1 MMFDTFGYWLFF
13 AAGLLV
19 YWALR
24 DRPARAWLVGLSY
37 VFYGVW
43 DWRFV
48 GLLVGST
55 LANFLLGRRIEAA
68 EGPARKRWLVAAI
81 AFNLGL
87 LGFFK
92 YCNFFLASFAAVFGV
107 DPQGLLLNIVLPVGI
122 SFFTFEGI
130 AYAVDIYRRELA
142 AVRRPLDFAV
152 FMSFFPHLIAGP
164 IIRPHDFFP
173 QLEQRQALAEEDRRW
188 GLREILKGLLKK
200 VAIADFFALIADAG
214 FNHAPY
220 QGMAVPAAIGVFAFS
235 MQIYFDFSG
244 YTDIA
249 RGCARLFGYRFPPNF
264 ARPYLAGDI
273 ADFWRRW
280 HISLSSWLRDYL
292 YIPLGG
298 NRHGEARTYLNLLI
312 VMGLGGLWHGASW
325 NFALWGLYHGAML
338 ALHRL
343 WRGVVARRGW
353 QGWVDHRAL
362 LPAWVA
368 FTFVLVT
375 LGWVPF
381 RAPDFATT
389 GAMLRA
395 LASTPADS
403 LAFCAAHPAVA
414 GVPALCLAFCLFD
427 RGQRAQDW
435 LVARARWPQVVGFG
449 VAGLLALEL
458 FAQVDTQVPFVY
470 FQF

>member
-1 MMFDTFGYWLFF
+1 MMFDTFGYWVFF
-13 AAGLLV
+13 AVGLV
-19 YWALR
+19 AYWSLR
-24 DRPARAWLVGLSY
+24 DRPARAWLVALSY
-37 VFYGVW
+37 AFYAMW

-48 GLLVGST
+48 ALLVGST

-68 EGPARKRWLVAAI
+68 EAPARRRWLVAAI

-92 YCNFFLASFAAVFGV
+92 YCNFFIASFAALVGA
-107 DPQGLLLNIVLPVGI
+107 DANGWLLDIVLPVGI

-130 AYAVDIYRRELA
+130 AYAVDVYRRELPA
-142 AVRRPLDFAV
+142 IRRPLDYAV
-152 FMSFFPHLIAGP
+152 FMAFFPHLIAGP

-173 QLEQRQALAEEDRRW
+173 QLEQRRALEEDDRRW

-200 VAIADFFALIADAG
+200 VAIADFFALVADAG
-214 FNHAPY
+214 FDGTPY
-220 QGMAVPAAIGVFAFS
+220 HDHPVPAAIAVFAFS

-264 ARPYLAGDI
+264 ARPYLAADI

-298 NRHGEARTYLNLLI
+298 NRKGEARTYLNLMI

-338 ALHRL
+338 AVHRL
-343 WRGVVARRGW
+343 WRGAVARRGW
-353 QGWVDHRAL
+353 QRRVDAPVL
-362 LPAWVA
+362 APAWVA
-368 FTFVLVT
+368 LTFVLVT

-381 RAPDFATT
+381 RAHDFAAT

-395 LASTPADS
+395 LGDSPSTAFAF
-403 LAFCAAHPAVA
+403 LAAVPAVVV
-414 GVPALCLAFCLFD
+414 VPTLCLAFCLFD
-427 RGQRAQDW
+427 RGQRWQDA
-435 LVARARWPQVVGFG
+435 LVERARWPQFVGVG